1 MSSEPMRNL
10 IEPQAFAALFRNHP
24 PQGFFAE
31 DGPFGTPVF
40 LATLDLLTTADEATA
55 ARIRTLPLYRY
66 WGRALRVSTRFCGT
80 TTTEHCPLPRNVSA
94 GTLLNALH
102 TAYAATQPLFI
113 VKDLPNA
120 SPLVSDED
128 NAYADELARA
138 AREKG
143 YIILEG
149 EALAYN
155 DIDFSDEDEYLSRLS
170 AARRKNIRRKMR
182 SREALD
188 VTVLPLGDAFFDDDA
203 VTDELY
209 ALFRQVYDNS
219 PIHFDLLTQEYLT
232 ALVRAKDIPGVVFR
246 YAERGE
252 TIGYNICL
260 TGDATLTD
268 KTIALNYA
276 RSRDVNLYHVSWMEN
291 LRYARTHGYA
301 RYVSGCTAVDAK
313 ASLGAS
319 FTMTR
324 HLVWVRNPLL
334 RRLLAMCRGL
344 FEADAKTLQRS
355 RHASSHS

>member
-1 MSSEPMRNL
+1 MRNL
-10 IEPQAFAALFRNHP
+10 IEPHAFTDLFHTNP
-24 PQGFFAE
+24 PQDFRVEA
-31 DGPFGTPVF
+31 GPFGTPVF
-40 LATLDLLTTADEATA
+40 SATLDLLTTADEPIAV
-55 ARIRTLPLYRY
+55 RIRSLPLYQY
-66 WGRALRVSTRFCGT
+66 WGRVLRIQTRFCGT
-80 TTTEHCPLPRNVSA
+80 TTTEHCPLPQGVPAR
-94 GTLLNALH
+94 TLLDALH
-102 TAYAATQPLFI
+102 SAYAETQPLFI
-113 VKDLPNA
+113 VKDLPNT
-120 SPLVSDED
+120 SPLVSDKY
-128 NAYADELARA
+128 NAYADELVRA
-138 AREKG
+138 ARDKG

-182 SREALD
+182 SRGVLD
-188 VTVLPLGDAFFDDDA
+188 VSVLPLGDGFFNNDA
-203 VTDELY
+203 VTNELY

-219 PIHFDLLTQEYLT
+219 PTHFDLLTQEYLT

-246 YAERGE
+246 YAEGGE

-260 TGDATLTD
+260 TSGNTLID
-268 KTIALNYA
+268 KTIAMNYA

-301 RYVSGCTAVDAK
+301 RYVSGCTAVGTK

-334 RRLLAMCRGL
+334 RRLLAACRGI
-344 FEADAKTLQRS
+344 FEADTKTMERS
-355 RHASSHS
+355 RHAPSHS